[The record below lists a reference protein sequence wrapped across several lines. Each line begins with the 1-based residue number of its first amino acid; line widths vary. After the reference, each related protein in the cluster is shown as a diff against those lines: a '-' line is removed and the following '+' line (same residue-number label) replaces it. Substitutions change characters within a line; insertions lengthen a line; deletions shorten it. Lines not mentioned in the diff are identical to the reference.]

1 MQLTKLENLYQT
13 MLETLQAGIPDL
25 EKFQGGNMSAGTRV
39 RKTMQTVK
47 TLAQEVRT
55 TVQEQKNAVTV

>member
-13 MLETLQAGIPDL
+13 MLETLQTGIPDL

-55 TVQEQKNAVTV
+55 TVQEQKNAVAV